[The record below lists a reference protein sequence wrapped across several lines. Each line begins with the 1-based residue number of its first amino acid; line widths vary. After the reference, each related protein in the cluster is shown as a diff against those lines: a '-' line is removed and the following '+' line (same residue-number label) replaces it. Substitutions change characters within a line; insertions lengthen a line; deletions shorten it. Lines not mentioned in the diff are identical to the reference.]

1 MDFLQQFGAAV
12 PEACCTEGT
21 LILTQMEVLNLVS
34 GYGLLSKPF
43 DPTREHPGYNS
54 SVHPP
59 KSSCQDKP
67 LNDSKLLVNQPHRYP
82 PLVILTVQAV
92 QASHKTIGTARENNT
107 VNTDPSALLSFNLV
121 PIKTHNG

>member
-67 LNDSKLLVNQPHRYP
+67 LNNSKLLVNQPHRYP
-82 PLVILTVQAV
+82 PLAILTLWLYKHLTKLSEQYM
-92 QASHKTIGTARENNT
+92 KTAQLTQT
-107 VNTDPSALLSFNLV
+107 HQLS
-121 PIKTHNG
+121 